1 MAMIYNVENAE
12 IYEKSLSFFLDIY
25 NAKDNELDDISSR
38 FQEQQDRLATYEQN
52 ALSVLDGQ
60 SEGDLSRE
68 NYELRKRLEN
78 SERFVERMRADSS
91 SSGNTR

>member
-1 MAMIYNVENAE
+1 M
-12 IYEKSLSFFLDIY
+12 
-25 NAKDNELDDISSR
+25 DDISSR

-52 ALSVLDGQ
+52 AISVLDGQ

>member
-1 MAMIYNVENAE
+1 
-12 IYEKSLSFFLDIY
+12 
-25 NAKDNELDDISSR
+25 LDDISSR

>member
-1 MAMIYNVENAE
+1 M
-12 IYEKSLSFFLDIY
+12 
-25 NAKDNELDDISSR
+25 DDISSR
-38 FQEQQDRLATYEQN
+38 FQEQHDRLATYEQN

>member
-1 MAMIYNVENAE
+1 M
-12 IYEKSLSFFLDIY
+12 
-25 NAKDNELDDISSR
+25 DDISSR